1 MIGVYLIDAKKYSVK
16 GDRKKA
22 RYNVLIQKLSV
33 IIKDYAYY
41 LKKYYILAHLPSS
54 SHFTYK
60 KITVNED

>member
-22 RYNVLIQKLSV
+22 RAHVLIQKLRV

-41 LKKYYILAHLPSS
+41 LKNTSTIYLPACPLQAILLRR
-54 SHFTYK
+54 K
-60 KITVNED
+60 LQ